1 MDIPVLSA
9 EVISYAF
16 GTIFVA
22 LVTAGVKFLH
32 DLSKSVMTLNL
43 NMATVLTELG
53 HSKETIEDHEA
64 RLRIVEGCDAKA

>member
-1 MDIPVLSA
+1 MDTPILSA
-9 EVISYAF
+9 DVISYIF

-43 NMATVLTELG
+43 NMATVLIELG
-53 HSKETIEDHEA
+53 HSKETLEDHES
-64 RLRIVEGCDAKA
+64 RLRTVEGYDVKA